1 MSIKNKITFHKNTE
15 SKQGT
20 VSEYEDGISVIIPS
34 YKAQNHIKPLLDS
47 LEKQTLNP
55 SSFDLIFIL
64 NGELDSTIYILED
77 FMKRNPELNVLV
89 TFTSVGGVSNAR
101 NLGLSIA
108 KREFVTFVD
117 DDDFISPNYLKK
129 LYQYSKPNRIVMTNF
144 MDVIEETGEK
154 IESRVVPFSVSQHGL
169 IENAYV
175 DFQSLINVTV
185 AKIIPTYAAKQ
196 VEFNT
201 TLRSGV
207 DVSYYSRLYAKFDFE
222 FYFIDKKED
231 ASYYRIIRSGSISRQ
246 KLTFDFNVIQ
256 RLQVIDDINR
266 AFEYTDDEIKID
278 YLKLRTLGQC
288 SFMIRYLR
296 EYPEDKQRVIDE
308 IEKHNLT
315 YFPYEKLP

>member
-117 DDDFISPNYLKK
+117 DDDYKSK
-129 LYQYSKPNRIVMTNF
+129 LF
-144 MDVIEETGEK
+144 EK
-154 IESRVVPFSVSQHGL
+154 ALSL
-169 IENAYV
+169 
-175 DFQSLINVTV
+175 FQ
-185 AKIIPTYAAKQ
+185 AKQ
-196 VEFNT
+196 N
-201 TLRSGV
+201 SH
-207 DVSYYSRLYAKFDFE
+207 DQ
-222 FYFIDKKED
+222 FYGRD
-231 ASYYRIIRSGSISRQ
+231 RG
-246 KLTFDFNVIQ
+246 NW
-256 RLQVIDDINR
+256 
-266 AFEYTDDEIKID
+266 
-278 YLKLRTLGQC
+278 
-288 SFMIRYLR
+288 
-296 EYPEDKQRVIDE
+296 
-308 IEKHNLT
+308 
-315 YFPYEKLP
+315 